1 MKRIATVMMFVTL
14 LIGVLTA
21 CDMGNDNNMN
31 EQPENINYDPARFNN
46 ENGDVNNNN
55 RGPDIDTDP
64 RDVRD
69 PNEVDT
75 PNNMD
80 EEEPDPD
87 EEPSEE
93 RRGH

>member
-1 MKRIATVMMFVTL
+1 MKRIITL
-14 LIGVLTA
+14 ILSIAISLGVLSA
-21 CDMGNDNNMN
+21 CAMDNDNQMN
-31 EQPENINYDPARFNN
+31 EQPENINYEPTNN
-46 ENGDVNNNN
+46 GNNNMNNN

-64 RDVRD
+64 RDVKE
-69 PNEVDT
+69 PNEGDT

-93 RRGH
+93 RRGQ

>member
-1 MKRIATVMMFVTL
+1 MKRIITL
-14 LIGVLTA
+14 IISVAISIGALTA
-21 CDMGNDNNMN
+21 CATGDDNNMN
-31 EQPENINYDPARFNN
+31 EQPE
-46 ENGDVNNNN
+46 DVNYEPTQFNDGDNNN

-64 RDVRD
+64 RDRKQ
-69 PNEVDT
+69 PNEADT